1 MEKLV
6 AYTGGSCDNR
16 SKMRIGGAA
25 YIVMNREGIAKVL
38 YQNSRGFCYTS
49 SGRMELLA
57 IISAVAA
64 CPAGSDIDVFSYS
77 RYAVCLLSGIY
88 IERDNG
94 DLVDKYREV
103 ASRHACV
110 RLHCMNGHSGHPLI
124 DRVDAMAY
132 EAYRAMCERMGDV
145 PKPHTT
151 SRKA

>member
-6 AYTGGSCDNR
+6 AYTDGSCDNR

-25 YIVMNREGIAKVL
+25 YIVMNREGIARVL

-49 SGRMELLA
+49 SYRMELLA

-64 CPAGSDIDVFSYS
+64 CPAGSDIEVFSDS

-88 IERDNG
+88 VLRENE
-94 DLVDKYREV
+94 DLVEKYREV
-103 ASRHACV
+103 AARHSDV
-110 RLHCMNGHSGHPLI
+110 RLKWMKGHSGHPLN

-145 PKPHTT
+145 PKPH
-151 SRKA
+151 K